1 LARASVIDT
10 VDAVETALRE
20 GLRAS
25 RRRPFV
31 LGLCGAQG
39 SGKSTLA
46 AALAT
51 RLRAEGIGCVTLSLD
66 DLYKTRAARQQ
77 MARKIHPLF
86 ATRGVPGTHDLA
98 LAFTLLDA
106 LEHRRAGRVPRFDK
120 ACDDRFPEQ
129 EWDDAPADT
138 QVLIL
143 EGWCIG
149 ARPQEEAALDAP
161 INALERDDDPDG
173 VWRRYAN
180 AALAGDYQRL
190 FARIDLLVLLAAPG
204 FQVVLDWRME
214 QEKELR
220 AEGRG
225 GMTDED
231 IARFIQH
238 YERLTR
244 HILAEM
250 PAYAGLVI
258 ALNPDRSPRMIDK
271 SCSLRAP
278 VR

>member
-1 LARASVIDT
+1 MARAGVIDT
-10 VDAVETALRE
+10 LEAVETALRG

-25 RRRPFV
+25 KRRPFV

-46 AALAT
+46 AALAR
-51 RLRAEGIGCVTLSLD
+51 RLGADGIGCVTLSLD

-77 MARKIHPLF
+77 MARDIHPLF
-86 ATRGVPGTHDLA
+86 ATRGVPGTHDLS
-98 LAFTLLDA
+98 LAFALIDA
-106 LEHRRAGRVPRFDK
+106 LEHGRAGRAPRFDK
-120 ACDDRFPEQ
+120 ARDDRLPEQ
-129 EWDDAPADT
+129 DWDDAPADT

-143 EGWCIG
+143 EGWFVG

-161 INALERDDDPDG
+161 VNALERDDDPDA
-173 VWRRYAN
+173 VWRRHAN
-180 AALAGDYQRL
+180 AALARDYQRL
-190 FARIDLLVLLAAPG
+190 FARIDLLVLLAAPA
-204 FQVVLDWRME
+204 FRVVLDWRTE
-214 QEKELR
+214 QERELR

-258 ALNPDRSPRMIDK
+258 ALKPDRSPRMIDN
-271 SCSLRAP
+271 R
-278 VR
+278 

>member
-1 LARASVIDT
+1 MIDT
-10 VDAVETALRE
+10 VEVVETALRE

-25 RRRPFV
+25 SRRPFV
-31 LGLCGAQG
+31 LGLSGAQG

-46 AALAT
+46 AALAR
-51 RLRAEGIGCVTLSLD
+51 RLGADGIGCVTLSLD

-77 MARKIHPLF
+77 MARNIHPLF
-86 ATRGVPGTHDLA
+86 ATRGVPGTHDLS
-98 LAFTLLDA
+98 LAFTLIDA
-106 LEHRRAGRVPRFDK
+106 LEHGCAGRVPRFDK
-120 ACDDRFPEQ
+120 ACDDRLPERD
-129 EWDDAPADT
+129 WDDAPADT

-143 EGWCIG
+143 EGWCVG
-149 ARPQEEAALDAP
+149 AQPQEEAALDAP
-161 INALERDDDPDG
+161 VNALERNDDPDG
-173 VWRRYAN
+173 VWRHHAN

-190 FARIDLLVLLAAPG
+190 FARIDLLVLLAAPA

-214 QEKELR
+214 QERELR

-225 GMTDED
+225 GMTDDE

-250 PAYAGLVI
+250 PAHAGLVI
-258 ALNPDRSPRMIDK
+258 ALNPDRSPRMIDN